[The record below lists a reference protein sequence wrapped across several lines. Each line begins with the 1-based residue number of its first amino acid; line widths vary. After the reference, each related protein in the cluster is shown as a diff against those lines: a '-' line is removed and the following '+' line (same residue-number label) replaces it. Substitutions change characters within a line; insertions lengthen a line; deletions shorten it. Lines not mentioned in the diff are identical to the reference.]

1 MVYGQSGLFFCFFLP
16 SGAFMFTAGVFV
28 ATGAMDHNIITVCS
42 LLILASV
49 LGNMTGY
56 WFGKKAGPLLYNRKD
71 SRFFRREHLAAA
83 EVFYKKY
90 GRMALTAGA
99 FFPIIRTF
107 APIVAGMIN
116 VNFRQFIISSLSG
129 AILWVLSFVF
139 AGYLIGSMPFL
150 KPYLKYIIIGI
161 IILVTVPIVISIVR
175 EFRKAGKE
183 KADLEGQKN

>member
-16 SGAFMFTAGVFV
+16 SGAYMFTAGVFV

-99 FFPIIRTF
+99 FFPI
-107 APIVAGMIN
+107 
-116 VNFRQFIISSLSG
+116 
-129 AILWVLSFVF
+129 
-139 AGYLIGSMPFL
+139 
-150 KPYLKYIIIGI
+150 
-161 IILVTVPIVISIVR
+161 
-175 EFRKAGKE
+175 
-183 KADLEGQKN
+183 